1 MSDRKSKI
9 PVPPHIENLVPY
21 PPGKPIDELK
31 RELGVEKII
40 KLASNENPIG
50 PSPRALEAMKK
61 AVEGV
66 NRYPDGSAYYLK
78 QKLSQKL
85 GVKPSQIILGNG
97 SNEIIELVFRTF
109 YQPGDNV
116 VSAEI
121 TFAVYPII
129 AQAIGA
135 EYRAAPMK
143 GLAYDMEKLAELVDE
158 KTRLV
163 FISNPNNPTGTYI
176 SVDEFEKFMKSVPE
190 TTLVVLDEAYFE
202 FVDKED
208 YPDGLKYLDR
218 YPNLL
223 VMRTFSKIYGLAG
236 LRIGY
241 GIGSEDIIDYLN
253 RVRQPF
259 NVNLVAQ
266 EAALAALDDDQFVEK
281 VRNLTH
287 SGLKYLYG
295 EMEKMGLEYVPSVTN
310 FFLIKVGEGKRVFE
324 ALLRKGVIVRPMDG
338 YRLPEYIR
346 VNVGTEEE
354 NKFFVQSLRE
364 VLETI

>member
-1 MSDRKSKI
+1 MPKV
-9 PVPPHIENLVPY
+9 PVPEHIKSLVPY
-21 PPGKPIDELK
+21 PPGKPIEELK
-31 RELGVEKII
+31 REIGVEKII
-40 KLASNENPIG
+40 KLASNENPVG
-50 PSPRALEAMKK
+50 PSPKALEAMRK
-61 AVEGV
+61 AIERV

-78 QKLSQKL
+78 KKLSEKL
-85 GVKPSQIILGNG
+85 GIEPEQIILGNG

-109 YQPGDNV
+109 YQPGDNI

-129 AQAIGA
+129 AHAMGA

-143 GLAYDMEKLAELVDE
+143 NLKYDLDEMLHFIDE
-158 KTRLV
+158 KTRIV
-163 FISNPNNPTGTYI
+163 FISNPNNPTGTY
-176 SVDEFEKFMKSVPE
+176 VTTREFENFMEKVPDS
-190 TTLVVLDEAYFE
+190 TLVVLDEAYFE
-202 FVDKED
+202 FVDRDD
-208 YPDGLKYLDR
+208 YPNGLNYIEKF
-218 YPNLL
+218 PNLI

-241 GIGSEDIIDYLN
+241 GIGNSEIIDYLN

-266 EAALAALDDDQFVEK
+266 EAALAALDDDEFVDK

-287 SGLKYLYG
+287 SGLKWLYSRV
-295 EMEKMGLEYVPSVTN
+295 ERLGLEYIPSVTN
-310 FFLIKVGEGKRVFE
+310 FFLIKVGKGKEVFE

-338 YRLPEYIR
+338 YHLPEYIR

-354 NKFFVQSLRE
+354 NRIFIESLEE
-364 VLETI
+364 VLSQL